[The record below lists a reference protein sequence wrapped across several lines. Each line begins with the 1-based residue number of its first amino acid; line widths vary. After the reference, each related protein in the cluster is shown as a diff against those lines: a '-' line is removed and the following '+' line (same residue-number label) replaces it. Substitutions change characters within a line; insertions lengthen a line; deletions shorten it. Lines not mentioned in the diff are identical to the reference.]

1 MLNYF
6 EIVLVFELIDR
17 QLNFSTISTACVAIK
32 APKAKQVEVKLT
44 KAQFDDLL
52 AKCKNNEREFSSK
65 IKACY

>member
-17 QLNFSTISTACVAIK
+17 QLNFSTISTACVSVK

-52 AKCKNNEREFSSK
+52 AKCKNNEREFSVK
-65 IKACY
+65 IK